1 VLRGKPAGPALAD
14 AVLSAPMAE
23 LSPIADVRGS
33 AEYRL
38 DAARELVARA
48 VLGACGLTNDN
59 SMVAA

>member
-1 VLRGKPAGPALAD
+1 
-14 AVLSAPMAE
+14 VLSAPMAE